1 MMAWSGLPAYLDLA
15 SVARFGGSVRRH
27 VGVREGTKRWS
38 DAQMVTALVMLILA
52 GWESVDDVRV
62 LEKDEG
68 LGKLL
73 LEAETHGMW
82 RAECR
87 ATGVPGRGATPCR
100 RLRRCSGIWTASTT
114 RARSPG
120 DDRAELSYRRPT
132 TRCAGLL
139 ESTRTWSGSR
149 RGPFGHTEMTLDPG
163 SSTGQAMDATLI

>member
-1 MMAWSGLPAYLDLA
+1 MAWSGLPAYLDLE
-15 SVARFGGSVRRH
+15 SVARFGESVRRH
-27 VGVREGTKRWS
+27 VGVRDGTQGWS

-52 GWESVDDVRV
+52 GWESVDDVQV

-87 ATGVPGRGATPCR
+87 ATGVAGRGATQCR
-100 RLRRCSGIWTASTT
+100 RLRRCSRIWTASTT

-120 DDRAELSYRRPT
+120 DDRVELSYRRPNDAL
-132 TRCAGLL
+132 CGLVRVNADL
-139 ESTRTWSGSR
+139 VGFAEGAIRTH
-149 RGPFGHTEMTLDPG
+149 RGD
-163 SSTGQAMDATLI
+163 TGPRIE

>member
-1 MMAWSGLPAYLDLA
+1 MMAWSGLPTYLDLA
-15 SVARFGGSVRRH
+15 SVARFGESVRRH
-27 VGVREGTKRWS
+27 VGVREGTQGWS

-87 ATGVPGRGATPCR
+87 ATGVAGRGRHTVPSPTAVFRYLERFHDESEESGRRPGRAFIPATNDALCGLGRVNADLVGFAEGAIRTHR
-100 RLRRCSGIWTASTT
+100 
-114 RARSPG
+114 
-120 DDRAELSYRRPT
+120 DDTGPRIEYG
-132 TRCAGLL
+132 AGYG
-139 ESTRTWSGSR
+139 RYG
-149 RGPFGHTEMTLDPG
+149 
-163 SSTGQAMDATLI
+163 